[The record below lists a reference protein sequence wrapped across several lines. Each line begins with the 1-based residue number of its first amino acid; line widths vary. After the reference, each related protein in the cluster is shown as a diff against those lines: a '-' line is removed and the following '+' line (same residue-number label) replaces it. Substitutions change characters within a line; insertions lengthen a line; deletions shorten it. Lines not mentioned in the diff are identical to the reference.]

1 MIKLFHRSLPIFLG
15 MIFVL
20 PVALAAE
27 GHDGLLTNSH
37 GSAEFVDCSPR
48 AWLGWRAIYTLT
60 RRADANGAAGMM
72 GSAPIAASLTWAQAR
87 VSVLLPQTYPERPTP
102 TQPSVPGSAPRANA
116 ASRTEQFTLSNE
128 RYEKAVRYSR
138 ARYVLYF
145 VSELLTIVVVI
156 LFLQLGIAAKFRDFA
171 ECVSDNKFLQGLV
184 FVPLLIVSV
193 DFFDLPVRA
202 YAHSLSL
209 RYEQSVQGWGSWLW
223 DWSKE
228 ELLGAGLA
236 FVLVLVL
243 RVAMRRSPRRW
254 WFVFWVLALPI
265 LLFTFFISPWFID
278 PLFNKFEPLAAKYP
292 QLTAAME
299 KVLHRAG
306 LDIPTDRMFLMEASK
321 KTNSINA
328 YVTGIGASKRV
339 VVWDNTI
346 QKLSTDETVFIFGHE
361 IGHYVLGHNRNGFL
375 FFAALLFVALYLSYR
390 GLHWALDRWG
400 KDWHIYS
407 PDDWAAVAVLLLLL
421 QVISF
426 LAMPLV
432 SSFSRIQEHAADV
445 YGLELIHGI
454 VPDSEE
460 VAAHAFQVMGEF
472 DLADPNPSPIITFW
486 LYSHPPLAERL
497 VFAHGY
503 DPWAKGEQPKYVRR
517 AGE

>member
-1 MIKLFHRSLPIFLG
+1 MIKLLSPSVLILLG
-15 MIFVL
+15 LGFVIAFAI
-20 PVALAAE
+20 PAE
-27 GHDGLLTNSH
+27 GHG
-37 GSAEFVDCSPR
+37 R
-48 AWLGWRAIYTLT
+48 ATAARLEVAQSYPDRSTPAQRTIPGAP
-60 RRADANGAAGMM
+60 AKAN
-72 GSAPIAASLTWAQAR
+72 L
-87 VSVLLPQTYPERPTP
+87 
-102 TQPSVPGSAPRANA
+102 
-116 ASRTEQFTLSNE
+116 ASRTEQYTLSNE
-128 RYEKAVRYSR
+128 RYEKAVSYSR

-145 VSELLTIVVVI
+145 VSEILTIVALI
-156 LFLQLGIAAKFRDFA
+156 LLLRLGIAARFRDFA
-171 ECVSDNKFLQGLV
+171 ESASDNRFLQGLV

-193 DFFDLPVRA
+193 DACDLPVRI

-209 RYEQSVQGWGSWLW
+209 RYEQSVQPWGSWLW
-223 DWSKE
+223 DWSKQ
-228 ELLGAGLA
+228 ELIGACLA
-236 FVLVLVL
+236 LVLVLVL

-254 WFVFWVLALPI
+254 WFVFWLLALPI

-278 PLFNKFEPLAAKYP
+278 PLFNKFEPLTAKHAD
-292 QLTAAME
+292 LAMAME
-299 KVLHRAG
+299 KALQRAG

-328 YVTGIGASKRV
+328 YATGIGASKRV

-346 QKLSTDETVFIFGHE
+346 QKLTINETLFVFAHE

-390 GLHWALDRWG
+390 GLQWALDWWG
-400 KDWHIYS
+400 KDCRIYS
-407 PDDWAAVAVLLLLL
+407 PEDWAALAVLLLLL

-426 LAMPLV
+426 LAMPLI

-460 VAAHAFQVMGEF
+460 VAAHAFQVMGEL
-472 DLADPNPSPIITFW
+472 DLADPNPSPLITFW

-497 VFAHGY
+497 VFAHSY
-503 DPWAKGEQPKYVRR
+503 DPWSKGEQPKYVRQ
-517 AGE
+517 GGP